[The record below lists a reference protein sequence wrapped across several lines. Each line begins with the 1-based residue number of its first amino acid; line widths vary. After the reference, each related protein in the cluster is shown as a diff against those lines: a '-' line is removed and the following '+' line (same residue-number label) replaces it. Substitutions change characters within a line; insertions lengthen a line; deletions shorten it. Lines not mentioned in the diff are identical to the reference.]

1 MYDIVSEWTAQA
13 LSQISEGHD
22 IGNDSLVEGS
32 VPETTIPIGNGIL
45 GEIDRIEQT
54 RQDSQREPVDTDN
67 NLPPNTFG
75 GVFSP
80 VGTPEELVLTCT
92 LLRDGEAVIVN
103 DELTDRNNQVY
114 HVIVRSN
121 GLLNSYWVNEYWHTQ
136 LFTAADNYSGVPTT
150 ADDSREGVTLNP
162 EEEAML
168 EVALVEE
175 HHEIPENSATITVD
189 ETTSRF
195 SGAIWYEQIKKQT
208 ITLAGVGGI
217 GSYCN
222 FLLARMKPERI
233 IIYDPDK
240 VEAVNMSGQL
250 YGKNDL
256 GSYKGVAIANMVKNY
271 ADYYNMVI
279 HTERFTTESEATDIM
294 ICGFDNME
302 ARKVYYNKW
311 KSHISGKTEE
321 EKAKC
326 LFIDGRLAAEEFQV
340 LSIQGNDNRAMAEYE
355 DKWLFNDAEAE
366 QTICSYKQTTFMA
379 NMIASV
385 MVNVFVNFI
394 ANQCGPIIDRDVPF
408 FISYDASTM
417 FTKVV
422 M

>member
-1 MYDIVSEWTAQA
+1 MDDIVSELTAQA
-13 LSQISEGHD
+13 LSQIAEGQN
-22 IGNDSLVEGS
+22 IEND
-32 VPETTIPIGNGIL
+32 
-45 GEIDRIEQT
+45 
-54 RQDSQREPVDTDN
+54 
-67 NLPPNTFG
+67 PNT
-75 GVFSP
+75 
-80 VGTPEELVLTCT
+80 
-92 LLRDGEAVIVN
+92 
-103 DELTDRNNQVY
+103 
-114 HVIVRSN
+114 
-121 GLLNSYWVNEYWHTQ
+121 
-136 LFTAADNYSGVPTT
+136 
-150 ADDSREGVTLNP
+150 DDSPAEGVQLSP

-168 EVALVEE
+168 ESALANE
-175 HHEIPENSATITVD
+175 HHEIPENSATITID

-195 SGAIWYEQIKKQT
+195 SGAIWYEQIQKQ
-208 ITLAGVGGI
+208 IVTLAGVGGI
-217 GSYCN
+217 GSYCA
-222 FLLARMKPERI
+222 FLLARMKPERL

-250 YGKNDL
+250 YGRHDL
-256 GSYKGVAIANMVKNY
+256 GAYKSVALAGMIKDY
-271 ADYYNMVI
+271 ADYYSMVT
-279 HTERFTTESEATDIM
+279 HTERFTEESEATDIM

-302 ARKVYYNKW
+302 ARKVFYNKW
-311 KSHISGKTEE
+311 KSHISGKSEE

-355 DKWLFNDAEAE
+355 VMWLFNDAEAE
-366 QTICSYKQTTFMA
+366 ETICSYKQTTFMA

-408 FISYDASTM
+408 FISYDAGTM

>member
-1 MYDIVSEWTAQA
+1 MDDIVSELTAQA
-13 LSQISEGHD
+13 LSQIAEGQN
-22 IGNDSLVEGS
+22 IEND
-32 VPETTIPIGNGIL
+32 
-45 GEIDRIEQT
+45 
-54 RQDSQREPVDTDN
+54 
-67 NLPPNTFG
+67 PNT
-75 GVFSP
+75 
-80 VGTPEELVLTCT
+80 
-92 LLRDGEAVIVN
+92 
-103 DELTDRNNQVY
+103 
-114 HVIVRSN
+114 
-121 GLLNSYWVNEYWHTQ
+121 
-136 LFTAADNYSGVPTT
+136 
-150 ADDSREGVTLNP
+150 DDSPAEGVQLSP

-168 EVALVEE
+168 ESALANE
-175 HHEIPENSATITVD
+175 HHEIPENSATITID

-195 SGAIWYEQIKKQT
+195 SGAIWYEQIQKQ
-208 ITLAGVGGI
+208 IVTLAGVGGI
-217 GSYCN
+217 GSYCA
-222 FLLARMKPERI
+222 FLLARMKPERL

-250 YGKNDL
+250 YGRHDL
-256 GSYKGVAIANMVKNY
+256 GAYKGVALAGMIKDY
-271 ADYYNMVI
+271 ADYYSMVT
-279 HTERFTTESEATDIM
+279 HTERFTEESEATDIM

-302 ARKVYYNKW
+302 ARKVFYNKW
-311 KSHISGKTEE
+311 KSHISGKSKE

-355 DKWLFNDAEAE
+355 VMWLFNDAEAE
-366 QTICSYKQTTFMA
+366 ETICSYKQTTFMA

-408 FISYDASTM
+408 FISYDAGTM